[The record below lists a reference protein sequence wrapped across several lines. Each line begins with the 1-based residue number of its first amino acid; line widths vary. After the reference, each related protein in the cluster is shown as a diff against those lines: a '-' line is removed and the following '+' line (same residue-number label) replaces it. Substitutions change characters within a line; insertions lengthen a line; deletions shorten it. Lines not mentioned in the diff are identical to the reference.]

1 MNHKIPTLSDSLEAF
16 SGEKEKARANY
27 KMNVEI
33 MNGGPSAAEAATS
46 PELKRIKKS
55 LRSTR
60 VNSHE
65 PRPLLLPAA
74 DWLANVYWPA
84 LHPLPTNFS
93 ATPFMQ

>member
-1 MNHKIPTLSDSLEAF
+1 
-16 SGEKEKARANY
+16 
-27 KMNVEI
+27 MNVEI

-55 LRSTR
+55 RISTR

-65 PRPLLLPAA
+65 LRPLLLPAA
-74 DWLANVYWPA
+74 NLLANERLPVLY
-84 LHPLPTNFS
+84 PLPTNFS